1 MLSQLLCS
9 VLPAELA
16 IEAMNKKEGKLTM
29 TVAWERF
36 QRQGVTKE
44 MAVFEAKDHNQTNK
58 AKIMC
63 RLQRLEPFII

>member
-1 MLSQLLCS
+1 
-9 VLPAELA
+9 
-16 IEAMNKKEGKLTM
+16 M

-36 QRQGVTKE
+36 QRQGVKKE

-63 RLQRLEPFII
+63 RLQRLEPFYNIISGWWVEHFTLTLQNIY

>member
-1 MLSQLLCS
+1 
-9 VLPAELA
+9 
-16 IEAMNKKEGKLTM
+16 M

-44 MAVFEAKDHNQTNK
+44 MAVFEAKDHNQTNE

>member
-1 MLSQLLCS
+1 
-9 VLPAELA
+9 
-16 IEAMNKKEGKLTM
+16 M

-63 RLQRLEPFII
+63 RLQRLEPFIT